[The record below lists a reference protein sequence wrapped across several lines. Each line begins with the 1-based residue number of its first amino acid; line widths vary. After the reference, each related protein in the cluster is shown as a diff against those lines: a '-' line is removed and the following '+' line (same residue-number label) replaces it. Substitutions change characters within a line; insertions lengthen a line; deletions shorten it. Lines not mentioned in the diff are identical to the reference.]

1 MIVNF
6 ADKETRRLYVDGY
19 SKKFPQEIMQKAVLM
34 LDLLD
39 ETSVVED
46 LGALGGRRLHKLSG
60 DLKDFWSI
68 SINKQWRIIFRFE
81 DENAFDVKIIDYH

>member
-6 ADKETRRLYVDGY
+6 ADKETRKLYVDGY
-19 SKKFPQEIMQKAVLM
+19 SKKFPQEIIRKALLL

-60 DLKDFWSI
+60 ELQGFWSI
-68 SINKQWRIIFRFE
+68 SINKKWRIIFRFE
-81 DENAFDVKIIDYH
+81 DENALDVRIIDYH